1 MRLRRRDFPG
11 KRFAVVGRMAEDP
24 HRPVPALLRCAA
36 LGVAAGMRTS
46 APLAAVIWKSPQ
58 APVTKSVAT
67 MLWLGELL
75 VDKLPFTPERRSLP
89 GLVAR
94 VASGAIAGALRG
106 QRDGVSRT
114 GAIAG
119 ALGAL
124 LGAYGAAYT
133 RARLGEHLP
142 KLGVALAEDAAATRL
157 ARWAA

>member
-1 MRLRRRDFPG
+1 
-11 KRFAVVGRMAEDP
+11 MAEDP
-24 HRPVPALLRCAA
+24 ARSLHVLLRCAL

-46 APLAAVIWKSPQ
+46 APLAALVWKSPQ

-67 MLWLGELL
+67 LMWLGELA

-94 VASGAIAGALRG
+94 LASGAIAGAIRG
-106 QRDGVSRT
+106 RAEGVPRV
-114 GAIAG
+114 GALVGAAG
-119 ALGAL
+119 AA
-124 LGAYGAAYT
+124 ASTFGAAYL
-133 RARLGEHLP
+133 RAWHGERMP